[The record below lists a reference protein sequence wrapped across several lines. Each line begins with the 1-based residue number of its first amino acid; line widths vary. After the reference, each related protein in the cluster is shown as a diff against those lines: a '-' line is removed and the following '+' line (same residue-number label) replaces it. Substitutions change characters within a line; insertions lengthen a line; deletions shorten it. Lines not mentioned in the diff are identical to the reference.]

1 MEGIPE
7 IYAFYVK
14 QASGAEAPALSEV
27 ERLTQDFEAHES
39 EESKFLAQYKEV
51 AAKTRNPL
59 VKFLL
64 QMIISDEEKHHAAT
78 HAMAATLQADLNWS
92 DPDGSLRGLFD
103 LGEEKDR
110 LLQIT
115 RDFIRVERKGIKK
128 YRELIKSS
136 KGYYRELF
144 VVLFESMV
152 YDSEKHIKM
161 LEFLRERLE
170 EA

>member
-14 QASGAEAPALSEV
+14 QALGEEAPALSEV
-27 ERLTQDFEAHES
+27 ERLTQDFEAHEI

-51 AAKTRNPL
+51 AAKTHNPL

-78 HAMAATLQADLNWS
+78 HAMAATLKADLNWS
-92 DPDGSLRGLFD
+92 APDGSIRGLFE
-103 LGEEKDR
+103 LGEEKDK
-110 LLQIT
+110 LLQVT
-115 RDFIRVERKGIKK
+115 ADFIRVEKEGIKK
-128 YRELIKSS
+128 YRDLIKSS
-136 KGYYRELF
+136 KGYYRDLF
-144 VVLFESMV
+144 VVLFESMIH
-152 YDSEKHIKM
+152 DSEKHIKM

-170 EA
+170 DA